1 MGIWPLPTQE
11 TSERRIRRG
20 WPWGCPEEAGKLGAE
35 DGEARGTGAAL
46 GLVACCGNGAGGN
59 CGWPLVVLP
68 PMSNGA
74 SEMGDCAWRDGR
86 GGRWGRRF
94 AGEGAHRLPRFLGG
108 SPELPWDCRREFGD
122 AEEPRSTAAGSGTAG
137 RGCWLPSP
145 NVGAPQGRVPGTGE
159 PLAAGL
165 VMRSAGHGCHG
176 GEGCWIGGV
185 PGLSSFRDER
195 GGWSGPLTA
204 GGEED
209 SLPLA
214 LEEQD
219 LPLPVA
225 GGRRGSFRCLPPVA
239 RLDLKVAARKS
250 RCRSV
255 GGGPGRSVAGFE
267 RKLRG
272 GRFVASA
279 TGCWFRSRREWMAAA
294 GDGLPPLGGGFIVEL
309 GDAGGRGS
317 PGKWREL
324 SWNPRTPRR
333 RGRRR

>member
-35 DGEARGTGAAL
+35 DGEARGTGAA
-46 GLVACCGNGAGGN
+46 GVAWLAAAEWRRRELRLAAGGSTADVEW
-59 CGWPLVVLP
+59 GL
-68 PMSNGA
+68 G
-74 SEMGDCAWRDGR
+74 DGR
-86 GGRWGRRF
+86 LCLERRPGGRWGRRF

-122 AEEPRSTAAGSGTAG
+122 AEEPRSTAAGSGTQG
-137 RGCWLPSP
+137 GCWLPS
-145 NVGAPQGRVPGTGE
+145 RTW
-159 PLAAGL
+159 
-165 VMRSAGHGCHG
+165 MRSAGHGCHG
-176 GEGCWIGGV
+176 GEGWIGGV

-239 RLDLKVAARKS
+239 RLDLKGRRGRVAAVLS
-250 RCRSV
+250 EEDQV
-255 GGGPGRSVAGFE
+255 GLWLGLKGNFEEAGSLLVRLAAGFE
-267 RKLRG
+267 AAGSGWPLRE
-272 GRFVASA
+272 
-279 TGCWFRSRREWMAAA
+279 TGCHRWEA
-294 GDGLPPLGGGFIVEL
+294 GSSSSWAMPGEEVR
-309 GDAGGRGS
+309 RGS
-317 PGKWREL
+317 GG
-324 SWNPRTPRR
+324 S
-333 RGRRR
+333 